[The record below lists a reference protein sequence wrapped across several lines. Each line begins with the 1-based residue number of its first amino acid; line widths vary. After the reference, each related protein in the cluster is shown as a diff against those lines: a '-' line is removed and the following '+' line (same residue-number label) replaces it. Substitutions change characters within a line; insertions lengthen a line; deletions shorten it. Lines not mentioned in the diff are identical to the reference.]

1 MNPAGSGFYP
11 SGHQIL
17 FWPRVGL
24 EMSSRNQSLKM
35 DLQKSACCLILLW
48 LNWDSSC
55 KTKSSVFFSLLFLH
69 ERRLPLSCTAWNQ
82 GRCDINT
89 FLSIRAGSI
98 LGYMHPNST
107 IPKTSEV
114 PRLTQGL
121 QSLLAGCLSNWF
133 WTPGHFRHW
142 GWNMRGLIFLSLGQ
156 IIPFWCRAGLNA
168 PSISARRMLP
178 CVVFHNNSTEFWCKV
193 PHILYSVSPK
203 HTDPRSAWCWQEME

>member
-1 MNPAGSGFYP
+1 MNPAGNGFYP

-35 DLQKSACCLILLW
+35 NLQKSACCLILLW
-48 LNWDSSC
+48 LKWNSSC
-55 KTKSSVFFSLLFLH
+55 KTKSSVFFSLLFPH
-69 ERRLPLSCTAWNQ
+69 KRRLPLSCTTWNQ
-82 GRCDINT
+82 GRCDVST

-133 WTPGHFRHW
+133 WTPGHFRQ
-142 GWNMRGLIFLSLGQ
+142 LGVKH
-156 IIPFWCRAGLNA
+156 AG
-168 PSISARRMLP
+168 
-178 CVVFHNNSTEFWCKV
+178 T
-193 PHILYSVSPK
+193 HILLTG
-203 HTDPRSAWCWQEME
+203 TDNSLLVQSWSKCSLYQCQKNVALCCIPQQQHWILMQSSTYTLLCLP